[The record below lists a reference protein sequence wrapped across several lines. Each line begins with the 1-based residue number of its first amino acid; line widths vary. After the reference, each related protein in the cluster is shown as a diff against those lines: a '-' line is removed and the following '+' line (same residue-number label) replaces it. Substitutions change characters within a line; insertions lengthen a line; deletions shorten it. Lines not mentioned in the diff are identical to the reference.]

1 MEKTE
6 IPNEK
11 IKIRNANKSQAENS
25 EPICEDEDKNE
36 ENEVEAAEKVINA
49 MLYYQKHA
57 LLKFKKATDSAKFEY
72 RFDRVYLLS
81 VFQTVTGFN
90 ATARLRKIGKSHK
103 K

>member
-72 RFDRVYLLS
+72 RFDRSSL
-81 VFQTVTGFN
+81 FIECFPDN
-90 ATARLRKIGKSHK
+90 HRLQCDSSPSKNWQIT
-103 K
+103 

>member
-36 ENEVEAAEKVINA
+36 ETK
-49 MLYYQKHA
+49 
-57 LLKFKKATDSAKFEY
+57 
-72 RFDRVYLLS
+72 
-81 VFQTVTGFN
+81 
-90 ATARLRKIGKSHK
+90 
-103 K
+103 